1 MTLIQNLLQTTTN
14 IKDTNIIKIITD
26 TADSIYIPLTN
37 NIINKRNE
45 ISPEILDSLFSVYI
59 YIYSSYYI
67 FILYLNQYL

>member
-37 NIINKRNE
+37 NIINKGNE

-59 YIYSSYYI
+59 YIYI
-67 FILYLNQYL
+67 F